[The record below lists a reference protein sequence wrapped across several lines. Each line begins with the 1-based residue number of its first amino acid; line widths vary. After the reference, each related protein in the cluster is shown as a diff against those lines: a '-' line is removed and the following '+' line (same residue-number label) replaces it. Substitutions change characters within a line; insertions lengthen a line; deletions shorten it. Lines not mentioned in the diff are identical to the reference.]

1 MLVMKLVSKMAWKVL
16 ETEAGVVVC
25 LWLSAGCLWALWK
38 VYFDL
43 KDMSINWRDT
53 FSEQQSL
60 PVQINPFLSSFPP
73 GGRMWLQCARMWK
86 HLENTS

>member
-16 ETEAGVVVC
+16 ETDAGVVVC

-43 KDMSINWRDT
+43 KDMSIN
-53 FSEQQSL
+53 
-60 PVQINPFLSSFPP
+60 
-73 GGRMWLQCARMWK
+73 
-86 HLENTS
+86 